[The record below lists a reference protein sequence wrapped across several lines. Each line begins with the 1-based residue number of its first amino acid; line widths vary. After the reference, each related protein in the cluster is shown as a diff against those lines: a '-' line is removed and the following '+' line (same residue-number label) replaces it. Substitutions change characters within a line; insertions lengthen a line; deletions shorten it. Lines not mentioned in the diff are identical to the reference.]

1 MIMLNSICD
10 RMQRLLGVAATA
22 FEQSG
27 CPLGGDGDLVL
38 FGDGMSFVVV
48 PIPDYGNRNSARLL
62 QTSKKHSVSE
72 NFVIAHRAEG

>member
-1 MIMLNSICD
+1 
-10 RMQRLLGVAATA
+10 MQRLLGVAATA

-48 PIPDYGNRNSARLL
+48 PIPDYGDRTFDRPL
-62 QTSKKHSVSE
+62 QISKTHCTSGHSVS
-72 NFVIAHRAEG
+72 AHRAQG